1 MTYAR
6 NTTVSAIRTR
16 NEIEETLERYG
27 ADGFGYAA
35 QGNLAT
41 VIFAM
46 ANRRIRFVLE
56 LPDPEEFRYTN
67 HSPPRERS
75 DRAQREAYDQ
85 ACRQRWRALLLVIKA
100 KLEAVSAGISTI
112 ETEFLANI
120 VLPDNTT
127 AGEWMLPS
135 DRPGLPHRR
144 DAAPAAGGGER
155 CPQINRSYPAAS
167 SLSAAPPVGT
177 GVPLWHNDPGGQAR
191 ARRHNGRWRRRPSAG
206 EEPMLERRKPIV
218 TELALADAL
227 DRLVVLIEELRAD
240 ADLRVEITTDETSL
254 VKLAF
259 SGTPDVGFAMRR
271 EVRDIPGEVV
281 RRIWN
286 EGLRNYETA

>member
-1 MTYAR
+1 LQSTPRSIHRACHPRCISSQLSGAISCPVNTMTYAR

-27 ADGFGYAA
+27 ADGFAYAT

-56 LPDPEEFRYTN
+56 LPDPGDFRHTN

-75 DRAQREAYDQ
+75 DRAQREAHDQ

-100 KLEAVSAGISTI
+100 KLEAVTAGISTV

-127 AGEWMLPS
+127 AGEWMLPQI
-135 DRPGLPHRR
+135 DRAYRTGAMPPLL
-144 DAAPAAGGGER
+144 PAAGN
-155 CPQINRSYPAAS
+155 PDPRSSGPIALPPA
-167 SLSAAPPVGT
+167 
-177 GVPLWHNDPGGQAR
+177 
-191 ARRHNGRWRRRPSAG
+191 
-206 EEPMLERRKPIV
+206 
-218 TELALADAL
+218 
-227 DRLVVLIEELRAD
+227 
-240 ADLRVEITTDETSL
+240 
-254 VKLAF
+254 
-259 SGTPDVGFAMRR
+259 
-271 EVRDIPGEVV
+271 
-281 RRIWN
+281 
-286 EGLRNYETA
+286 

>member
-1 MTYAR
+1 MHKGSRVIAMTYAR

-27 ADGFGYAA
+27 ADGFAYAT

-46 ANRRIRFVLE
+46 ENRRIRFVLE

-100 KLEAVSAGISTI
+100 KLEAVTAGISTI

-127 AGEWMLPS
+127 AGEWMLPQI
-135 DRPGLPHRR
+135 DRAYRTGEMPPLL
-144 DAAPAAGGGER
+144 PAAGHSD
-155 CPQINRSYPAAS
+155 PSVNWSHSPAAG
-167 SLSAAPPVGT
+167 LSGCARSWNRRSTVAKWPRRAGTTPVGGPRAT
-177 GVPLWHNDPGGQAR
+177 STADLPPGRIPWSQQTEAHRHR
-191 ARRHNGRWRRRPSAG
+191 AGSGRRPGPVG
-206 EEPMLERRKPIV
+206 EPHR
-218 TELALADAL
+218 
-227 DRLVVLIEELRAD
+227 
-240 ADLRVEITTDETSL
+240 
-254 VKLAF
+254 
-259 SGTPDVGFAMRR
+259 GTQGRR
-271 EVRDIPGEVV
+271 EPPRGDHH
-281 RRIWN
+281 R
-286 EGLRNYETA
+286 